1 MKNCKKSKPCYY
13 CKGLHNSAICFQKDK
28 KGDSPKL
35 ADEIK
40 QDEKIESTENSHGCH
55 VQSNVS
61 FVMLQTAVVV
71 VKNPKDS
78 KESKIKVLFDNGSQ
92 DSYISNRVA
101 NFLNL
106 SSECVEKIC
115 ISTFG
120 NNQPSNQK
128 ANVVTVQLKSEVEES
143 IDLKVLSVPF
153 ICMPLKNQ
161 PIKIAQRE
169 FENLREILPI
179 RVNIM
184 ILIY

>member
-1 MKNCKKSKPCYY
+1 MKKSSKCFSCLKGNHQVKNCKKSKSCYY

-35 ADEIK
+35 AEEIK
-40 QDEKIESTENSHGCH
+40 QDEKTGSTENSHGCH

-61 FVMLQTAVVV
+61 FVMLQTAVVI

-78 KESKIKVLFDNGSQ
+78 KELKIKVLFDNGSQ
-92 DSYISNRVA
+92 RSYISNKVG
-101 NFLNL
+101 NFLDL
-106 SSECVEKIC
+106 PFESVENIC

-128 ANVVTVQLKSEVEES
+128 ANVATVQLKSKAEES
-143 IDLKVLSVPF
+143 INLKVLSVPF

-161 PIKIAQRE
+161 LIKSG
-169 FENLREILPI
+169 
-179 RVNIM
+179 V
-184 ILIY
+184 